1 MLTKRQK
8 QILDFIKK
16 YSKKNSYSPSM
27 EEIAEHLGVSS
38 VATVHEHLENLKK
51 KGYLDRQEHQPR
63 SATIYN
69 DRSNGLV
76 EIPLLGVITAGEPIE
91 PIENPEPI
99 QVSKR
104 MLSRS
109 GRHYALKVQGDSMI
123 GEGIFDGDTVIVREQ
138 NQIND
143 GETAV
148 AYLPDK
154 NEATLKKIYRLKNK
168 WKLQPANPTMKP
180 FYEKNIE
187 IKGRVTN
194 ILRKIK

>member
-16 YSKKNSYSPSM
+16 YSKKNSYSPSL
-27 EEIAEHLGVSS
+27 EEIAKHLGVSS

-63 SATIYN
+63 SAIIYN

-99 QVSKR
+99 QVPKK
-104 MLSRS
+104 MLSRN

-123 GEGIFDGDTVIVREQ
+123 DEGIFDGDTVIVREQ
-138 NQIND
+138 NQINN

-168 WKLQPANPTMKP
+168 WKLQPANPKMKS
-180 FYEKNIE
+180 FYERNIE

-194 ILRKIK
+194 VLRKIK